1 MLIIQ
6 DENQLL
12 QFIPNVVETVE
23 GETPLFDKLRP
34 QLELTEQWLAQT
46 IIGENFME
54 DIASGEDTMVWR
66 ASATV
71 IACEA
76 FRRSVPSLDLILTA
90 NGFGIVSNSNVAPAS
105 KERIERLI
113 ASLGDQRDKAISILL
128 DRLCQMEIWRQNE
141 RGQWLISSFFMR
153 PVEDTA
159 AAKPA
164 LKNDD
169 RWEAFLE
176 LREKAQPIEQA
187 IAENWLGQTLTAR
200 LRATLATN
208 PNGPSDIATL
218 ARTVRQLIVNELIS
232 CKRPVK
238 NLDRLV
244 NYIRNNASLYPEWQS
259 DPVAELFEEKW
270 RFENKK
276 ESPGY
281 FF

>member
-1 MLIIQ
+1 MIIITS
-6 DENQLL
+6 NTQLL
-12 QFIPNVVETVE
+12 QLIPNVVETVE
-23 GETPLFDKLRP
+23 GEKPLFDKLST
-34 QLELTEQWLAQT
+34 QLAITEQWLSDTLLGDDMA
-46 IIGENFME
+46 NS
-54 DIASGEDTMVWR
+54 IAANP
-66 ASATV
+66 ASQGWLLAATV
-71 IACEA
+71 IANEA

-90 NGFGIVSNSNVAPAS
+90 NGFGVVSNSNVAPAS
-105 KERIERLI
+105 KERIERLM
-113 ASLGDQRDKAISILL
+113 ASLGDQRDKAMTALL
-128 DRLCQMEIWRQNE
+128 DMLKQDSTWLQSAQ
-141 RGQWLISSFFMR
+141 GQWLTSSFFMR

-159 AAKPA
+159 AAKLA

-176 LREKAQPIEQA
+176 LREKALPVEQA

-200 LRATLATN
+200 LRATLATT
-208 PNGPSDIATL
+208 PNSPSDTATL
-218 ARTVRQLIVNELIS
+218 ARTVRQLIINELIS

-270 RFENKK
+270 RFQNKK
-276 ESPGY
+276 ESAGY